1 MEFCFRKKGGVPL
14 LILFQRTCIERLFL
28 ELTTSE
34 MQIYEKVPTR
44 LSKTDV
50 SVMETCTVYS
60 ILCGI

>member
-14 LILFQRTCIERLFL
+14 LILSQRTCIERLFL

-34 MQIYEKVPTR
+34 MQIYEKVPTC

-50 SVMETCTVYS
+50 SEMETCTVYS
-60 ILCGI
+60 ILSDI